1 MKDKKTNVEI
11 IITCTFEKQDLS
23 DDEIRDKLSDSLN
36 MYLDFV
42 EREKILPN
50 IQEFGVDIKID
61 D

>member
-1 MKDKKTNVEI
+1 MKDIKTNIEI

>member
-1 MKDKKTNVEI
+1 MKDNKTNVEI
-11 IITCTFEKQDLS
+11 TITCTFEKQDLS
-23 DDEIRDKLSDSLN
+23 DDQIRDKLSDSLN